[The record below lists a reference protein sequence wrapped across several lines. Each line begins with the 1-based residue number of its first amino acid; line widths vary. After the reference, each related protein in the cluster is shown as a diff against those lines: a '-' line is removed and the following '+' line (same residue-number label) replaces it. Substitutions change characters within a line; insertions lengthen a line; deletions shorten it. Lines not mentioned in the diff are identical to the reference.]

1 MKIYNSYANK
11 IEEFVPI
18 NDNKVRIYVCGP
30 TVYDFAHLG
39 HARCYITWDMVVRY
53 LRFRGYDVTY
63 ARNVTDVD
71 DKIINKAKAQNS
83 TPEAISME
91 FYEEFTKSLD
101 SLNCVKPDLEPMAT
115 KTIGDMI
122 ALVKKLETNG
132 YAYNVGGDVFFRVG
146 KFADYGKLS
155 NQRIEDLES
164 GARVESD
171 ERKESPLD
179 FALWKSVKDDS
190 EISWPSPWGKG
201 RPGWHLECSAMINK
215 VFKGEAID
223 IHAGGQD
230 LLFPHHENEI
240 AQSCCA
246 YDYKEGQP
254 FVKYWM
260 HNGFVTI
267 NEEKMSKSLGNF
279 VTINKLLEQYDS
291 NTIRFFIL
299 TNHYRMPVGFND
311 ESLTA
316 AQNGMKRIK
325 NAIDE
330 AGNFIGEKVEADIN
344 LENEYVKAFIEAM
357 DNDFNTAK
365 AIAILFELVGN
376 MHRIKY
382 ILNHY
387 IIPVY
392 ESATSLGCNVSELI
406 MQDKDSFLQYKESE
420 NCNFNFL
427 NDFCDEIEELAFGK
441 IKVSLKENNDY
452 WSIKNAIINM
462 NTKCRREVSGI
473 NPMPISP
480 EQYLAKLISSMDEYD
495 IHDGKDINPDK
506 RKLSLV
512 AFINIQD
519 FGINYVKSQKEQI
532 EKAKKNIKENFEIL
546 LGLSNILGFDFT
558 VERAVD
564 YPEMKQKL
572 LNFIKSDEII
582 SKAFLGET
590 MLAGSENIPK
600 EDKDM
605 FEYALKLVTTSRN
618 KAREEKQWAYSDKI
632 RDGLLAIGIVIKDT
646 KEGTTWIIE

>member
-11 IEEFVPI
+11 IEEFIPI
-18 NDNKVRIYVCGP
+18 NDNKVKIYVCGP

-63 ARNVTDVD
+63 SRNVTDVD
-71 DKIINKAKAQNS
+71 DKIINKAKAQNT
-83 TPEAISME
+83 TPEAIATE

-101 SLNCVKPDLEPMAT
+101 ALNCVKPDIEPLAT
-115 KTIGDMI
+115 KTIGEMI

-132 YAYNVGGDVFFRVG
+132 YAYNVDGDVFFRVG

-155 NQRIEDLES
+155 NQKIEDLES

-179 FALWKSVKDDS
+179 FALWKSVKDDT
-190 EISWPSPWGKG
+190 EISWPSHWGKG

-279 VTINKLLEQYDS
+279 VTINKLLEQYDA
-291 NTIRFFIL
+291 NTIRLFIL

-330 AGNFIGEKVEADIN
+330 AVNFIGEKVEGKIN
-344 LENEYVKAFIEAM
+344 FENDAIKAFIEAM

-365 AIAILFELVGN
+365 AIAILFDLAGN
-376 MHRIKY
+376 
-382 ILNHY
+382 LN
-387 IIPVY
+387 
-392 ESATSLGCNVSELI
+392 
-406 MQDKDSFLQYKESE
+406 
-420 NCNFNFL
+420 
-427 NDFCDEIEELAFGK
+427 
-441 IKVSLKENNDY
+441 
-452 WSIKNAIINM
+452 
-462 NTKCRREVSGI
+462 
-473 NPMPISP
+473 
-480 EQYLAKLISSMDEYD
+480 
-495 IHDGKDINPDK
+495 
-506 RKLSLV
+506 
-512 AFINIQD
+512 
-519 FGINYVKSQKEQI
+519 
-532 EKAKKNIKENFEIL
+532 KAKEVNDKTLAIENLEIL
-546 LGLSNILGFDFT
+546 LGLSNVLGFDFT
-558 VERAVD
+558 VEKAVNF
-564 YPEMKQKL
+564 PEMKQKL
-572 LNFIKSDEII
+572 LAFIKSDEII
-582 SKAFLGET
+582 SKSFLGET

-600 EDKDM
+600 EDKEM
-605 FEYALKLVTTSRN
+605 FEYALKLVITSRN
-618 KAREEKQWAYSDKI
+618 KARAEKQWEYSDKI

-646 KEGTTWIIE
+646 KEGTTWILE